1 MGRVQVYIWAEEGVC
16 EVRSEKCILRN
27 KQKRNRGG
35 VGGALGSGG
44 PEHEI
49 LKNIQQTDTLN

>member
-1 MGRVQVYIWAEEGVC
+1 MKYVAK
-16 EVRSEKCILRN
+16 KCILRN
-27 KQKRNRGG
+27 KQKRNRG
-35 VGGALGSGG
+35 GGALGSGG

>member
-1 MGRVQVYIWAEEGVC
+1 MC

-35 VGGALGSGG
+35 GGALGSGG

>member
-1 MGRVQVYIWAEEGVC
+1 MC

-35 VGGALGSGG
+35 GGGGALGSGG

-49 LKNIQQTDTLN
+49 LKDIQQTDTLN

>member
-1 MGRVQVYIWAEEGVC
+1 MKYVARNVFCVTN
-16 EVRSEKCILRN
+16 RSAT
-27 KQKRNRGG
+27 GG
-35 VGGALGSGG
+35 GGGALGSGG